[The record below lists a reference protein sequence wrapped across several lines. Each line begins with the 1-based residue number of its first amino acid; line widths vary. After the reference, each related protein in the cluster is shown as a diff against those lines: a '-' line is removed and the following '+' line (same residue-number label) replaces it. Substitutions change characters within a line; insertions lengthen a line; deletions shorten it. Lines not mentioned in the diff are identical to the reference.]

1 MKVIMIS
8 KVLFSVETD
17 VTQQNLLTER
27 FLPSYF
33 GTSEIQQELKK
44 KIKFYL
50 PVDVEVGISGSFGVV
65 EAFLVLRCCR
75 PGGVGGRRGH
85 HHEERLV
92 AGFILEE
99 V

>member
-17 VTQQNLLTER
+17 VTQQNAFFHLTLEPAK
-27 FLPSYF
+27 FSKNF
-33 GTSEIQQELKK
+33 KK
-44 KIKFYL
+44 KFYL